1 MFKQCKSNKYLYY
14 LKALFMLFG
23 KRLKTVGEWLCRLGK
38 RLFLRGERGAD
49 CKGFF
54 CENDWA
60 KWQRGGM
67 LNVGLP

>member
-1 MFKQCKSNKYLYY
+1 
-14 LKALFMLFG
+14 MLFG